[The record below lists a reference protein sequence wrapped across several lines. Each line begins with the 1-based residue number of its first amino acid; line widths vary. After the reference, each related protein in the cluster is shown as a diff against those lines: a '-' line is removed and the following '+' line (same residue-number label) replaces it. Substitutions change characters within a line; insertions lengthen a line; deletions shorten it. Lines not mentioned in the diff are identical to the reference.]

1 MIKNKCKKTVSAM
14 LLMTMIATTFSV
26 DVFAAPKHSE
36 GGLLSDNSTYTDE
49 AKSIKEV
56 TIGNEIES
64 KKIED
69 IVVIPKKQIKSVS
82 IKDGVTRISNYAF
95 QGCES
100 LTSVTI
106 PNSVTSIGE
115 GAFQECTS
123 LTSVTIP
130 DSVTQIGNY
139 AFQGCKNL
147 TLVTI
152 YNGTTKISKNAF
164 KQCIKLKSIFIPDS
178 VQSNDEATKVVKDN
192 VQSID
197 EIDDV
202 QSPLVISDSVLQCR
216 KSMLSNDEIR
226 DFQEVLRG
234 VRELMSSEL
243 ECKSLD
249 ACASPQ
255 HLELCYACA
264 SPRRVMASK
273 RKCNCFACCF
283 GCCEKKEYSG
293 YKGNTFGGIKV
304 TRDL

>member
-69 IVVIPKKQIKSVS
+69 IVVIPKKEIKSVS

-95 QGCES
+95 SGCTG
-100 LTSVTI
+100 LTSITI
-106 PNSVTSIGE
+106 PNSVTFIG
-115 GAFQECTS
+115 
-123 LTSVTIP
+123 
-130 DSVTQIGNY
+130 DY
-139 AFQGCKNL
+139 AFQGCESL

-152 YNGTTKISKNAF
+152 YNGKTKISKNAF
-164 KQCIKLKSIFIPDS
+164 KQCIKLKSIVIPNS
-178 VQSNDEATKVVKDN
+178 VQSNDETTKVVKDN

-216 KSMLSNDEIR
+216 KSIMSMR
-226 DFQEVLRG
+226 DIMS
-234 VRELMSSEL
+234 RELDVIKGDVMDA
-243 ECKSLD
+243 SL
-249 ACASPQ
+249 Q
-255 HLELCYACA
+255 EELCVCK

-304 TRDL
+304 KRDLKEDSK